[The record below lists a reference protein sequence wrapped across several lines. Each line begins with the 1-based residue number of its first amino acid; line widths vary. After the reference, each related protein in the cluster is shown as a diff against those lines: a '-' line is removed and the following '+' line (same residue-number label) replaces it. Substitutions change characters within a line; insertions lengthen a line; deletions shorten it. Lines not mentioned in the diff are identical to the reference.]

1 MTDYDAIG
9 GNRRRMADLA
19 GAYAEA
25 RGRLQDLLAGL
36 DQAALAARVPA
47 CPAWTVLDVLAHL
60 AGVAADVVNGTYFYG
75 AADAWRDVRLATAR
89 DQWTAGQVRS
99 RYNRPAQA
107 QFAEWAASAAA
118 LEPMLAGTNPHPPGA
133 PAWLLSA
140 PVADLAVHLHDVRGA
155 LRLPG
160 DRDAPASALGL
171 RIYASWLGQR
181 LQQSGR
187 PALRLRTRER
197 EWVEGCGPPAAELT
211 ADAFELFRTLSGRR
225 SLDQVRALAWDG
237 DPEPYLDLL
246 APYPMPRSP
255 VIE

>member
-1 MTDYDAIG
+1 
-9 GNRRRMADLA
+9 
-19 GAYAEA
+19 
-25 RGRLQDLLAGL
+25 
-36 DQAALAARVPA
+36 
-47 CPAWTVLDVLAHL
+47 
-60 AGVAADVVNGTYFYG
+60 
-75 AADAWRDVRLATAR
+75 
-89 DQWTAGQVRS
+89 
-99 RYNRPAQA
+99 
-107 QFAEWAASAAA
+107 
-118 LEPMLAGTNPHPPGA
+118 MLAGTNPHPPGA

-155 LRLPG
+155 LHLPG

-181 LQQSGR
+181 LHQSGR

-197 EWVEGCGPPAAELT
+197 EWVEGGGPPAAELT

-255 VIE
+255 LIE